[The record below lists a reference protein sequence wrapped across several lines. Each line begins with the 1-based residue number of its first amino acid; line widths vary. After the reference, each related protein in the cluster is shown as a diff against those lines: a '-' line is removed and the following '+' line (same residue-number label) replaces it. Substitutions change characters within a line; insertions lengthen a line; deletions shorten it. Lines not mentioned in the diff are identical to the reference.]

1 MSTATENVHE
11 AETQRQFVRLQFP
24 AQVTINDKKYPIRD
38 LSTGGIAISGISG
51 LVKRNETISFKLTLP
66 FSDFAMDVELKA
78 QIQHIDT
85 NNDITGCR
93 FIDLNP
99 KQISVLTHV
108 IKSYMAG
115 DIVAAD
121 DMLNVVSRENFVK
134 VRKQKN
140 NNISEGSG
148 NKGKITKFLSYS
160 FLSLLAIAV
169 SIFIIGNIFER
180 VFIIKTGNG
189 IVEKEY
195 ITATINMED
204 SHRIKIGTKTLMKI
218 IGTTNDINGE
228 VTDIRAQKTPNIMVD
243 NNFGIPVS
251 VITIKPENNIDKK
264 LINRPVQIEFLLY
277 KNN

>member
-1 MSTATENVHE
+1 MSSA
-11 AETQRQFVRLQFP
+11 LP
-24 AQVTINDKKYPIRD
+24 DK
-38 LSTGGIAISGISG
+38 
-51 LVKRNETISFKLTLP
+51 
-66 FSDFAMDVELKA
+66 
-78 QIQHIDT
+78 
-85 NNDITGCR
+85 
-93 FIDLNP
+93 
-99 KQISVLTHV
+99 
-108 IKSYMAG
+108 
-115 DIVAAD
+115 
-121 DMLNVVSRENFVK
+121 
-134 VRKQKN
+134 
-140 NNISEGSG
+140 
-148 NKGKITKFLSYS
+148 KFLSYS